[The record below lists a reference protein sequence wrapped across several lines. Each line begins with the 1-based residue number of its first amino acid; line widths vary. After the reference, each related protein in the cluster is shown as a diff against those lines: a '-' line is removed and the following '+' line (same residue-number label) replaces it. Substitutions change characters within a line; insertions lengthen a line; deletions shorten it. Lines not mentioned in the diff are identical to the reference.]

1 MAYPNVVVVVVVF
14 LYRTNVSAYMK
25 YLHAIRNWFRTWH
38 QTLKKETTCLTW
50 NFWRNGYSLLFPCQS
65 ASFPLSLFLSLSVSR
80 CLSSNSTGNGTKTSH
95 VLIWLIPTF
104 FDRNNTNRN
113 VNIFGIWFLVSA
125 KNITCHC
132 QVLSVLLCM
141 WVSCMYSGERL
152 PKGSKIA
159 LHDSTVSGCM
169 N

>member
-38 QTLKKETTCLTW
+38 QTLKKETTRQVEIFDGMVTRY
-50 NFWRNGYSLLFPCQS
+50 FFHAKVLLFLS
-65 ASFPLSLFLSLSVSR
+65 HSFSLSVSR
-80 CLSSNSTGNGTKTSH
+80 CLSSNSTGNETKTSH
-95 VLIWLIPTF
+95 VLIWLLPTF

-141 WVSCMYSGERL
+141 WVSCMYSGARL
-152 PKGSKIA
+152 PKGSKIT
-159 LHDSTVSGCM
+159 LHDSNVSGCM